1 MERGADRAPRRRVRA
16 LLGTRGEPRTP
27 HTHLAR
33 AAAAAR
39 RRRRRPGDGATV
51 RPAAQHERLDA
62 LRLRSRSR
70 SLGSGARR
78 VPTHARRPHGALGR
92 RRDRAAPRRCV
103 LVRAHAGGGRGV
115 CDGGG
120 ALVAAGRGGAARG
133 RGGAR
138 VDACATPRDPA
149 TADLERAAAGD
160 FRDRTPRAGGDRCS
174 AAGAR
179 PRVRRCGANGARDL
193 SRRVA
198 PPRSCRRGGAQRMA
212 RGRGAAPSRHDR
224 RRPHPVGLR
233 RADAHRGPAQRA
245 ARGRRRR
252 GRRDPRRLARH
263 RRALAGGAGRAR
275 RAACASRG
283 RSRHGPE
290 RVRLSA
296 PDAIAHRLQPPRA
309 RNGAPARSDTALR
322 ARHARRAHDA

>member
-33 AAAAAR
+33 AAPAAR

-92 RRDRAAPRRCV
+92 RRDRAAPRCCV

-138 VDACATPRDPA
+138 VDAYATPRDPA

-160 FRDRTPRAGGDRCS
+160 FRDRAPRAGGDRCS
-174 AAGAR
+174 AARAR

-198 PPRSCRRGGAQRMA
+198 PPRSCRRGGAHRMA
-212 RGRGAAPSRHDR
+212 RGRGAAPSR
-224 RRPHPVGLR
+224 
-233 RADAHRGPAQRA
+233 PAQRA
-245 ARGRRRR
+245 ARGRRCR
-252 GRRDPRRLARH
+252 GRRDPRRLAPH

-309 RNGAPARSDTALR
+309 RNGAPARSDAALR